1 MRKLFAVAT
10 SLTLLTACQE
20 SGTSTPAT
28 PTADSSQVTT
38 TQTPEDVVSPVHNP
52 NYQTYNVG
60 SEASYEPFSFK
71 NEMGTVVGFEV
82 DLLNAIGEVAEFN
95 VNFIDTSRNQVVDTL
110 NSGKFD
116 IWASALSVSPER
128 LETMSMSEPYLDF
141 ARELYVVDKPEN
153 ASLQSASDF
162 AGKKIAV
169 NEGSSSAIEF
179 AQKITGSKENV
190 VPAGSFYLSV
200 TTTIQGKA
208 DATLGD
214 SRILQYYQLK
224 HPEVKARMV
233 DLGES
238 KKQIAFAVKKD
249 NQEML
254 DKINQGLNT
263 IKQNGTYDKLVEK
276 WFGYQNK
283 P

>member
-1 MRKLFAVAT
+1 MRKFLAMAT
-10 SLTLLTACQE
+10 GLVLLTACGKSE
-20 SGTSTPAT
+20 TPA
-28 PTADSSQVTT
+28 PTSETNN
-38 TQTPEDVVSPVHNP
+38 QTATVAQSPTNSVSPTHNP
-52 NYQTYNVG
+52 NYKTYNVG

-82 DLLNAIGEVAEFN
+82 DLLNAIGEVAQFN
-95 VNFIDTSRNQVVDTL
+95 VNFVDTSRSQVVDTL

-116 IWASALSVSPER
+116 IWASALSMSPER

-141 ARELYVVDKPEN
+141 ARELYVLDKPEN
-153 ASLQSASDF
+153 ASLQSVNDF

-179 AQKITGSKENV
+179 AQKITGDKENV
-190 VPAGSFYLSV
+190 VLARSFYLSV
-200 TTTIQGKA
+200 TSTIQGKS

-224 HPEVKARMV
+224 HPEIKARMV
-233 DLGES
+233 DVGES

-276 WFGYQNK
+276 WFGTQK
-283 P
+283 

>member
-1 MRKLFAVAT
+1 MRKLLAMAT
-10 SLTLLTACQE
+10 GLVLLTACGKSE
-20 SGTSTPAT
+20 TPA
-28 PTADSSQVTT
+28 PTSEANN
-38 TQTPEDVVSPVHNP
+38 QTATVAQSPTNSVSPTHNP
-52 NYQTYNVG
+52 NYKTYNVG

-82 DLLNAIGEVAEFN
+82 DLLNAIGEVAQFN
-95 VNFIDTSRNQVVDTL
+95 VNFVDTSRSQVVDTL
-110 NSGKFD
+110 NSGRFD

-141 ARELYVVDKPEN
+141 ARELYVLDKPEN
-153 ASLQSASDF
+153 ASLQSVNDF

-179 AQKITGSKENV
+179 AQKITGDKENV
-190 VPAGSFYLSV
+190 VLARSFYLSV
-200 TTTIQGKA
+200 TSTIQGKS

-224 HPEVKARMV
+224 HPEIKARMV

-276 WFGYQNK
+276 WFGTQK
-283 P
+283 

>member
-1 MRKLFAVAT
+1 MHKFLAMAT
-10 SLTLLTACQE
+10 GLVLLTACGKSE
-20 SGTSTPAT
+20 TPA
-28 PTADSSQVTT
+28 PTSETNN
-38 TQTPEDVVSPVHNP
+38 QTATVAQSPTNSVSPTHNP
-52 NYQTYNVG
+52 NYKTYNVG

-82 DLLNAIGEVAEFN
+82 DLLNAIGEVAQFN
-95 VNFIDTSRNQVVDTL
+95 VNFVDTSRSQVVDTL
-110 NSGKFD
+110 NSGRFD

-141 ARELYVVDKPEN
+141 ARELYVLDKPEN
-153 ASLQSASDF
+153 ASLQSVNDF

-179 AQKITGSKENV
+179 AQKITGNKENV
-190 VPAGSFYLSV
+190 VLARSFYLSV
-200 TTTIQGKA
+200 TSTIQGKS

-224 HPEVKARMV
+224 HPEIKARMV
-233 DLGES
+233 DVGES

-276 WFGYQNK
+276 WFGTQK
-283 P
+283 

>member
-1 MRKLFAVAT
+1 MRKLFALTV
-10 SLTLLTACQE
+10 SLMLLTACGKSE
-20 SGTSTPAT
+20 TPA
-28 PTADSSQVTT
+28 PTSETN
-38 TQTPEDVVSPVHNP
+38 TQTATVAQPSTNAVSSVHNP

-71 NEMGTVVGFEV
+71 NEVGTVVGFEV
-82 DLLNAIGEVAEFN
+82 DLLNAIGEVAQFN
-95 VNFIDTSRNQVVDTL
+95 VNFIDTPRSQVADTL
-110 NSGKFD
+110 NNGKFD

-128 LETMSMSEPYLDF
+128 LEAMGMSEPYLDF
-141 ARELYVVDKPEN
+141 ARELYVLDKPEN
-153 ASLQSASDF
+153 ASLQSVSDF

-169 NEGSSSAIEF
+169 SESSASAIEF
-179 AQKITGSKENV
+179 AQKITGAKENV
-190 VPAGSFYLSV
+190 VTAGSFYLSV
-200 TTTIQGKA
+200 TATIQGKS

-214 SRILQYYQLK
+214 SRILQYYQVK
-224 HPEVKARMV
+224 YPEVKTRLV

>member
-1 MRKLFAVAT
+1 MHKFLAMAT
-10 SLTLLTACQE
+10 GLVLLTACGKSE
-20 SGTSTPAT
+20 TPA
-28 PTADSSQVTT
+28 PTSETNN
-38 TQTPEDVVSPVHNP
+38 QTATVAQSPTNTVSPTHNP
-52 NYQTYNVG
+52 NYKTYNVG

-82 DLLNAIGEVAEFN
+82 DLLNAIGEVAQFN
-95 VNFIDTSRNQVVDTL
+95 VNFVDTSRSQVVDTL
-110 NSGKFD
+110 NSGRFD

-141 ARELYVVDKPEN
+141 ARELYVLDKPEN

-179 AQKITGSKENV
+179 AQKITGNKENV
-190 VPAGSFYLSV
+190 VLARSFYLSV
-200 TTTIQGKA
+200 TSTIQGKS

-224 HPEVKARMV
+224 HPEIKARMV
-233 DLGES
+233 DVGES

-276 WFGYQNK
+276 WFGAQK
-283 P
+283 